1 MQHHGVY
8 NLEYRYRCKGAK
20 SLLTKSS
27 TLGLLHS
34 FQFRRYRHPLAFRLR
49 RLFYLFPPGVKHHRF
64 YNCSYIYRL
73 AILRRAVP
81 ALLQIASLVAA
92 CSLRRRHF
100 LYSIVL
106 KVERVFRWRRLG
118 YAESASAFIHIEN
131 AFLLVGIFWAQF
143 WNLHKICKLFYYYTK
158 IVART
163 FIKAFFLKKFW

>member
-20 SLLTKSS
+20 SLLTKLS

-81 ALLQIASLVAA
+81 ALLQIARLVAA
-92 CSLRRRHF
+92 CSPRRRHF
-100 LYSIVL
+100 LLNCFKGRASVPL
-106 KVERVFRWRRLG
+106 TPTRLRRVG
-118 YAESASAFIHIEN
+118 VS
-131 AFLLVGIFWAQF
+131 V
-143 WNLHKICKLFYYYTK
+143 YTYRK
-158 IVART
+158 CV
-163 FIKAFFLKKFW
+163 FCS